1 MTVSWLLNFRIRNF
15 LKSAVKGPLVVF
27 PANCTLQISHVF
39 SVCLCQKADLA
50 TERERQLTTARANQ
64 LTGLSK
70 QNMRAR
76 AWKLLCTMT
85 GSEEGGG
92 GKREIRTLPSTCNLS
107 REQRLSRAFAYFFS
121 LTLGTLLP
129 SPCTASSQAFS
140 VNVFRWRI
148 RDERLGHSLGNKET
162 CSENVTRNAWAVQN
176 NESTQGLVEVN

>member
-27 PANCTLQISHVF
+27 PANYTLQISHVF

-64 LTGLSK
+64 LSK
-70 QNMRAR
+70 TCVR

-85 GSEEGGG
+85 GSEESGG

-129 SPCTASSQAFS
+129 SPCSASSQAFS

-162 CSENVTRNAWAVQN
+162 CSENVTQNAWAVQN